1 MVDLT
6 VVPLL
11 LDAAEGP
18 IKVSRGTS
26 RSNQICLLAVTAR
39 D

>member
-1 MVDLT
+1 MDVAW
-6 VVPLL
+6 VPLL

-18 IKVSRGTS
+18 VKVSEGTS
-26 RSNQICLLAVTAR
+26 RSNQVSVSAVTAR